1 MLQAI
6 LCGYIGADAEIKVS
20 DGHEFC
26 TFRVAH
32 SERWTDES
40 GQTHENTTWV
50 DCSMDGRPKVFEF
63 LKRGTLV
70 YISGHVRTRVYSSA
84 KDRCM
89 KAGITISV
97 RSLELLGGKPDVVP
111 TKVVDTAGA
120 LHDVSK
126 WYNCRDLVRG
136 KKEPEVIQVFST
148 RGDAQFD
155 VDRNGWVY
163 PVKNDSQTENNK
175 NAQS

>member
-6 LCGYIGADAEIKVS
+6 LCGHIGADAEIKVS

-40 GQTHENTTWV
+40 GQAHENTTWV
-50 DCSMDGRPKVFEF
+50 DCSMDGRPKVFEY

-111 TKVVDTAGA
+111 TKVVDTAGT

-126 WYNCRDLVRG
+126 WYYCPDLVRD
-136 KKEPEVIQVFST
+136 KKQPEIVQVFST
-148 RGDAQFD
+148 RGDAQFS
-155 VDRNGWVY
+155 VDRNGWVT
-163 PVKNDSQTENNK
+163 PVQNNSQTENNE

>member
-40 GQTHENTTWV
+40 GQSHENTTWV
-50 DCSMDGRPKVFEF
+50 DCSMDGRPKVFEY

-70 YISGHVRTRVYSSA
+70 YISGPVRTRVYSSA

-111 TKVVDTAGA
+111 TKVVDESGT

-126 WYNCRDLVRG
+126 WYYCPDLVRG
-136 KKEPEVIQVFST
+136 EKEPEVLPVFST
-148 RGDAQFD
+148 RGDAQFS
-155 VDRNGWVY
+155 VDRNGWVT
-163 PVKNDSQTENNK
+163 PVQNNSQTDENE

>member
-32 SERWTDES
+32 LERWTDGS

-50 DCSMDGRPKVFEF
+50 DCSMDGRPKVFEY

-84 KDRCM
+84 KHRCM

-111 TKVVDTAGA
+111 TKVVDEAGTM
-120 LHDVSK
+120 HDVSK
-126 WYNCRDLVRG
+126 WYYCPDFVRDN
-136 KKEPEVIQVFST
+136 KEPEVIQVFST
-148 RGDAQFD
+148 RGDALFD
-155 VDRNGWVY
+155 VDRNGWVT
-163 PVKNDSQTENNK
+163 PVQNNSQTDNNENE
-175 NAQS
+175 QS